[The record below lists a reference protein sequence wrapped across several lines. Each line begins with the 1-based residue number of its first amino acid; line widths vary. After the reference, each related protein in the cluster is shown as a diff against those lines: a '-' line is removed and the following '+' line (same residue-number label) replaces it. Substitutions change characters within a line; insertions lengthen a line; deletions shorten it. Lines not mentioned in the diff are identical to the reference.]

1 MEFKEI
7 EDKLN
12 GKLTHVKFK
21 IIDRL
26 GSSYKIEKITYNN
39 LNGLELRRA
48 IAYVMLFDTQS
59 LKEQADKIRRSFR

>member
-12 GKLTHVKFK
+12 WKLTHVKFK

-26 GSSYKIEKITYNN
+26 GSSYKVEKITYNN

-59 LKEQADKIRRSFR
+59 LKEQADKIRRCFR